1 MLDALQFFL
10 ACRNEF
16 INHPVSLDEIALRPY
31 IQRTSTVLDSTQNF
45 DCHSWALLLPR
56 PDPSAAHYPRILYTL
71 AQSYKLGTLVYGW
84 RVLDAL
90 TGNTTALDDL
100 VCELVG
106 TINALR
112 SDGTLFKC
120 ILWPMFIAGLESRQM
135 SQRRFLIG
143 CLEKFW
149 LETKCLNV
157 VNAADILRKIWDQD
171 GSSPQWIFNPSQLGH
186 DWLLI

>member
-1 MLDALQFFL
+1 M
-10 ACRNEF
+10 
-16 INHPVSLDEIALRPY
+16 
-31 IQRTSTVLDSTQNF
+31 
-45 DCHSWALLLPR
+45 
-56 PDPSAAHYPRILYTL
+56 
-71 AQSYKLGTLVYGW
+71 
-84 RVLDAL
+84 
-90 TGNTTALDDL
+90 DDL

-143 CLEKFW
+143 CLERFW

-157 VNAADILRKIWDQD
+157 VNAADILQKIWDQG
-171 GSSPQWIFNPSQLGH
+171 GSSPQWIFNTSQLGH